1 MTPPDFSVL
10 LLAWD
15 EADPAVAIL
24 GGAAL
29 PPTLPLVY
37 RLAARQPVLAVYPH
51 LPGPPAGEATG
62 TADSGPPAAN
72 PAALGGL
79 PASAEENSVAKPE
92 EAATPPVTALGP
104 TSPTPGVRWL
114 PGPAPAVGAP
124 AGPAA
129 APVSRLVGLA
139 ELRPTASGPLA
150 APAAA
155 PAVSRGPLLLAA
167 GRGQWP
173 TGPTAPAGAG
183 LRAPAAPYVGSGAES
198 PLFLPSPPA
207 PPRPAPGATPA
218 SALAALRPATTA
230 QAGDLR
236 FDPDPLLPRM
246 PLAAAFD
253 EATPEIG
260 PAEAADLFSAQDDLT
275 PETADAPA
283 QTAAP
288 AGPFVTPLTAVAAP
302 ESPAAG
308 APETSGLNY
317 QTLNL
322 DGLNF
327 RMIAYARHAV
337 QLVDGRADYTV
348 IYAPDWPAWLAAL
361 EIRNRTGRPLVLYV
375 AALAADFLAPAE
387 RGWLLEIERM
397 ALRRAHTLLV
407 PTAALAARLR
417 AQYGSGLGRVQVAA
431 ADDEAAVRQAL
442 AAAAGNLLADV

>member
-1 MTPPDFSVL
+1 M
-10 LLAWD
+10 
-15 EADPAVAIL
+15 
-24 GGAAL
+24 
-29 PPTLPLVY
+29 
-37 RLAARQPVLAVYPH
+37 
-51 LPGPPAGEATG
+51 
-62 TADSGPPAAN
+62 
-72 PAALGGL
+72 
-79 PASAEENSVAKPE
+79 
-92 EAATPPVTALGP
+92 
-104 TSPTPGVRWL
+104 
-114 PGPAPAVGAP
+114 
-124 AGPAA
+124 
-129 APVSRLVGLA
+129 SRLVGLA
-139 ELRPTASGPLA
+139 ELLPTASGLLA

-198 PLFLPSPPA
+198 SLFLPSPPVPPAPPA

-218 SALAALRPATTA
+218 SALAALRPPATA

-327 RMIAYARHAV
+327 RMIAYARRAV

-431 ADDEAAVRQAL
+431 ADDEAAVQQAL
-442 AAAAGNLLADV
+442 AAAAGAGNLLADG